1 MKNLLLILSIFLIPL
16 QAQAFEDYIIV
27 SEKPVNAVFSGDE
40 SIVSALPFFTID
52 NNKSSILLKMKKE
65 GDAVV
70 TIETIEGDKILN
82 ITVGKDETVIQKID
96 GFSYFSLDVPK
107 GGR

>member
-1 MKNLLLILSIFLIPL
+1 MKKILLILSIFLIPL
-16 QAQAFEDYIIV
+16 QAQAFEDYIVV
-27 SEKPVNAVFSGDE
+27 SDIRVNSVFSSDE

-65 GDAVV
+65 GNAVV
-70 TIETIEGDKILN
+70 TIETIDGDKTLN

-96 GFSYFSLDVPK
+96 GFNYFSLDIPK